1 MGCCNSKKERAKV
14 GQNAKPASGLE
25 HPALLASKTP
35 CEFNL
40 NIDWFHMCSHFLLPT
55 KYILLILLNSSV
67 EI

>member
-25 HPALLASKTP
+25 HPAVLASKTP

-40 NIDWFHMCSHFLLPT
+40 NIDWS
-55 KYILLILLNSSV
+55 ILLFLHSSV